1 MLSDRKN
8 TLYNTYGTFLY
19 FFCQWLTTIA
29 VVKLADFT
37 TAGIYSL
44 IISITNVFYCISLY
58 GLRNYQVS
66 DVSGEFSEYDYI
78 LVKVFTTLISFIF
91 FFIAIFFLNIN
102 NIAIIGSFVYIFY
115 KYGESVS
122 DLIFGFMQKYDIY
135 KSIAVSYTLKGILV
149 LFSFCIFLYY
159 TKNLILTLFV
169 NVMLYLCVIIFY
181 DLRKL
186 KRNHSVVFSL
196 KEKKYYLLLYK
207 CFPLMIYTLLV
218 PSLNFITRYAVEI
231 NFGTNVLGFY
241 STVTMIFAVL
251 NTLTNSVFVTIL
263 PKISLLYKSGEL
275 KKIKQIIFKVFIILL
290 VLFFTSVFFASL
302 FGDFIFCKIFGND
315 ILDYMYLLQP
325 TILGAVSLSFFS
337 FLSSILI
344 SMRQIKVVLISSVLG
359 ILACV
364 VLVIFLLQCFGLI
377 GAMLSMIISILF
389 MIFVSLYFIFRNLK
403 TDIGGM
409 LKCLF

>member
-66 DVSGEFSEYDYI
+66 DISGEFSEYDYI
-78 LVKVFTTLISFIF
+78 LVKIFTTLISFVL
-91 FFIAIFFLNIN
+91 FFIAVFFLNIN

-115 KYGESVS
+115 KYGESAS

-169 NVMLYLCVIIFY
+169 NVMLYLSVIIFY

-186 KRNHSVVFSL
+186 KRNYSIVFSL
-196 KEKKYYLLLYK
+196 KEKKYYSLLYK

-263 PKISLLYKSGEL
+263 PKISLLYKSDDL
-275 KKIKQIIFKVFIILL
+275 KKIKQIIFKVFMILL
-290 VLFFTSVFFASL
+290 VLFFISAFFASL
-302 FGDFIFCKIFGND
+302 FGDFIFCKIFGNA

-344 SMRQIKVVLISSVLG
+344 SMRQIKVVLISSVFG
-359 ILACV
+359 ILACA

-377 GAMLSMIISILF
+377 GVMLSMIISILI